1 MKTMLKMNY
10 LSMLLA
16 CFMFLSVHQAEAND
30 GDKLI
35 GVWKPSNGRS
45 MVKIEKIGSKYYG
58 RIVWLLEP
66 NDESGKP
73 RKDDNNPDES
83 LRSTPLK
90 GYRILKDFVYNE
102 EEGIWSDGTIYDP
115 NNGSTYNCKIELKED
130 NTIEVRGYIGA
141 AVFGR
146 TDLWSRMVKK

>member
-1 MKTMLKMNY
+1 MKALKRITY
-10 LSMLLA
+10 LSFIIALLVS
-16 CFMFLSVHQAEAND
+16 LSANEAAAKD

-45 MVKIEKIGSKYYG
+45 MVKIEKIGKKYYG

-66 NDESGKP
+66 KDENGNTRTDS
-73 RKDDNNPDES
+73 NNPDES
-83 LRSTPLK
+83 LRATPLK
-90 GYRILKDFVYNE
+90 GYRILKDFVYND
-102 EEGIWSDGTIYDP
+102 EEGIWSEGTIYDP
-115 NNGSTYNCKIELKED
+115 NNGSTYNCKIELKDD

-146 TDLWSRMVKK
+146 TDMWSRMVKK